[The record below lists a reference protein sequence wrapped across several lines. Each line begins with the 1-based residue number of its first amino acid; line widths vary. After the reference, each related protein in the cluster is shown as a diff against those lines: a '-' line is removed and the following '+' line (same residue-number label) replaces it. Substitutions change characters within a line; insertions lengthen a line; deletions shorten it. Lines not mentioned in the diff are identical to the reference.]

1 MLDIALCR
9 VPIHGASFCRYA
21 GAKEGYRM
29 LRSRI
34 ILAAVLA
41 ALSAT
46 GARAEEWCGYAARDK
61 ALIECGYSTASEC
74 ENVVGKGGMCFIDP
88 DCAANA
94 GALGKAAR
102 KTITNTGAI
111 SSGPNS

>member
-1 MLDIALCR
+1 
-9 VPIHGASFCRYA
+9 
-21 GAKEGYRM
+21 M

-34 ILAAVLA
+34 ALAAALA

-46 GARAEEWCGYAARDK
+46 GAQAEDWCGYAAREK

-74 ENVVGKGGMCFIDP
+74 ENAVGKSGMCFIDP
-88 DCAANA
+88 DYAANA

-102 KTITNTGAI
+102 KTMTNTGAFK
-111 SSGPNS
+111 SGPNS